1 MWKSSQKYRR
11 RREETRI
18 RVSLLRIKVR
28 CTFVA
33 TSRVTSAC
41 FLCISRSAPEKW
53 SILPLTA
60 ISDQRQEAQNR
71 TWSRRN
77 HRRRRR
83 RDRRSGKCGEGKT
96 DLPPSE
102 TRAPKKSDFPEGFFA
117 SALPRQGPRVEER
130 YARKECTSEERAMFS
145 SRCKLFALFPVQ
157 PEVREMVRRWS
168 RSGRPLPQKELS
180 LSLPL
185 PLPLSLSPSL
195 RLPITACLSC
205 PLLSAR
211 SACLNGYLR
220 IRLFLLVLDG
230 RTIDADTFVN
240 SKVGPFTEETL
251 LSVKR

>member
-1 MWKSSQKYRR
+1 MYF
-11 RREETRI
+11 
-18 RVSLLRIKVR
+18 R
-28 CTFVA
+28 CRFA
-33 TSRVTSAC
+33 CNPAC

-71 TWSRRN
+71 TWFRRN

-117 SALPRQGPRVEER
+117 SALPRQGLLEWRSGMR
-130 YARKECTSEERAMFS
+130 GRNAQARRAMFS

-157 PEVREMVRRWS
+157 PEAREMVRRWS

-180 LSLPL
+180 LSLSL
-185 PLPLSLSPSL
+185 PLPLSLC
-195 RLPITACLSC
+195 LPITACLSC

-220 IRLFLLVLDG
+220 FWLFLLVLDG
-230 RTIDADTFVN
+230 HTIDADTFEN
-240 SKVGPFTEETL
+240 SKVGLFTKETL